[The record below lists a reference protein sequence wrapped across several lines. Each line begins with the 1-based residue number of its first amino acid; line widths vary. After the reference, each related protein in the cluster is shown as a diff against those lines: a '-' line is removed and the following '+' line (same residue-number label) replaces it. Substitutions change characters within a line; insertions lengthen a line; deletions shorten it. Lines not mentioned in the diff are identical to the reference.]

1 MLLKKQAKR
10 RRKLDV
16 SGVLLS
22 AGESK
27 RMGQPKALLKFG
39 ERSNIE
45 NLLDEYL
52 SSQLDKVIVVTGFN
66 GESLKKFIEKKT
78 KDNLLKKSADYR
90 GVNLLKKSV
99 GSKEVKK
106 LKVVINEHYNL
117 GMFSSIQK
125 GIAEISRGGI
135 LIGIVD
141 NPFTNST
148 VIGELIE
155 NFSGG
160 EIVIPDYHGKGGHP
174 VIIPFSL
181 REEILNANPEKTSL
195 KDVFSCHLDMIK
207 RIKFEDQTITFDMDT
222 VEDYNRL
229 LPLWKK

>member
-1 MLLKKQAKR
+1 M
-10 RRKLDV
+10 DV

-78 KDNLLKKSADYR
+78 KD
-90 GVNLLKKSV
+90 
-99 GSKEVKK
+99 KK

-141 NPFTNST
+141 NPFTNSI
-148 VIGELIE
+148 VIDELIE
-155 NFSGG
+155 NFNGG

-222 VEDYNRL
+222 DEDYNRL
-229 LPLWKK
+229 LSLWKK

>member
-1 MLLKKQAKR
+1 M
-10 RRKLDV
+10 DV

-78 KDNLLKKSADYR
+78 KD
-90 GVNLLKKSV
+90 
-99 GSKEVKK
+99 KK

-148 VIGELIE
+148 VIDELIE

-229 LPLWKK
+229 LSLWKK

>member
-1 MLLKKQAKR
+1 MN
-10 RRKLDV
+10 V
-16 SGVLLS
+16 SGILLS

-78 KDNLLKKSADYR
+78 KD
-90 GVNLLKKSV
+90 
-99 GSKEVKK
+99 KK
-106 LKVVINEHYNL
+106 LKIVINEHYNL

-195 KDVFSCHLDMIK
+195 KDIFSCHLDMVK

-222 VEDYNRL
+222 DEDYNRL
-229 LPLWKK
+229 LSLWKK

>member
-1 MLLKKQAKR
+1 MPLKKQAKR

-52 SSQLDKVIVVTGFN
+52 SSQLDKIIVVTGFN

-78 KDNLLKKSADYR
+78 KD
-90 GVNLLKKSV
+90 
-99 GSKEVKK
+99 KK
-106 LKVVINEHYNL
+106 LKIVINEHYNL

>member
-1 MLLKKQAKR
+1 MPLKKQAKR

-16 SGVLLS
+16 SGILLS

-78 KDNLLKKSADYR
+78 KDNLLKKSADY
-90 GVNLLKKSV
+90 
-99 GSKEVKK
+99 KEVKK

-148 VIGELIE
+148 VIDELIE

-229 LPLWKK
+229 LSLWKK

>member
-52 SSQLDKVIVVTGFN
+52 SSQLDKIIVVTGFN

-78 KDNLLKKSADYR
+78 KD
-90 GVNLLKKSV
+90 
-99 GSKEVKK
+99 KK
-106 LKVVINEHYNL
+106 LKIVINEHYNL
-117 GMFSSIQK
+117 GMFSSVQK

>member
-1 MLLKKQAKR
+1 MPLKKQAKR

-16 SGVLLS
+16 SGILLS

-78 KDNLLKKSADYR
+78 KN
-90 GVNLLKKSV
+90 
-99 GSKEVKK
+99 KK

-117 GMFSSIQK
+117 GMFSSVQK

-148 VIGELIE
+148 VINELIE

-181 REEILNANPEKTSL
+181 REEILNANQEKTSL

-207 RIKFEDQTITFDMDT
+207 RIKFEDQIIIFDMDT

>member
-1 MLLKKQAKR
+1 MPLKKQAKR

-16 SGVLLS
+16 SGILLS

-78 KDNLLKKSADYR
+78 KN
-90 GVNLLKKSV
+90 
-99 GSKEVKK
+99 KK

-125 GIAEISRGGI
+125 GIVEISRGGI

-141 NPFTNST
+141 NPFINST
-148 VIGELIE
+148 VIDELIE

-174 VIIPFSL
+174 VIIPVSL

-195 KDVFSCHLDMIK
+195 KDVFSCHSDMIK

>member
-1 MLLKKQAKR
+1 
-10 RRKLDV
+10 LDV

-52 SSQLDKVIVVTGFN
+52 SSQLDKIIVVTGFN

-78 KDNLLKKSADYR
+78 KD
-90 GVNLLKKSV
+90 
-99 GSKEVKK
+99 KK
-106 LKVVINEHYNL
+106 LKIVINEHYNL

>member
-1 MLLKKQAKR
+1 MPLKKQAKR

-16 SGVLLS
+16 SGILLS

-78 KDNLLKKSADYR
+78 KNNLLKKSAGY
-90 GVNLLKKSV
+90 
-99 GSKEVKK
+99 KEVKK

-125 GIAEISRGGI
+125 GIVEISYGGI

-141 NPFTNST
+141 NPFINST
-148 VIGELIE
+148 VIDELIE

-195 KDVFSCHLDMIK
+195 KDVFSCHSDMIK

>member
-10 RRKLDV
+10 RRKLNV
-16 SGVLLS
+16 SGILLS

-52 SSQLDKVIVVTGFN
+52 SSQLDKIIVVTGFN

-78 KDNLLKKSADYR
+78 KD
-90 GVNLLKKSV
+90 
-99 GSKEVKK
+99 KK
-106 LKVVINEHYNL
+106 LKIVINEHYNL

-195 KDVFSCHLDMIK
+195 KDIFSCHLDMVK

-222 VEDYNRL
+222 DEDYNRL
-229 LPLWKK
+229 LSLWKK

>member
-1 MLLKKQAKR
+1 M
-10 RRKLDV
+10 DV

-78 KDNLLKKSADYR
+78 KD
-90 GVNLLKKSV
+90 
-99 GSKEVKK
+99 KK
-106 LKVVINEHYNL
+106 LKIVINEHYNL
-117 GMFSSIQK
+117 GMFSSVQK

-141 NPFTNST
+141 NPFTNSI
-148 VIGELIE
+148 VIDELIE
-155 NFSGG
+155 NFNGG

-229 LPLWKK
+229 LSLWKK

>member
-1 MLLKKQAKR
+1 
-10 RRKLDV
+10 LDV

-52 SSQLDKVIVVTGFN
+52 SSQLDKIIVVTGFN

-78 KDNLLKKSADYR
+78 KD
-90 GVNLLKKSV
+90 
-99 GSKEVKK
+99 KK
-106 LKVVINEHYNL
+106 LKIVINEHYNL

-229 LPLWKK
+229 LSLWKK

>member
-1 MLLKKQAKR
+1 M
-10 RRKLDV
+10 DV

-78 KDNLLKKSADYR
+78 KNNLLKKSADH
-90 GVNLLKKSV
+90 
-99 GSKEVKK
+99 KEVKK

-148 VIGELIE
+148 VVDELIE

-229 LPLWKK
+229 LSLWKK

>member
-1 MLLKKQAKR
+1 MPLKKQAKR
-10 RRKLDV
+10 RRKLNV
-16 SGVLLS
+16 SGILLS

-52 SSQLDKVIVVTGFN
+52 SSQLDKIIVVTGFN

-78 KDNLLKKSADYR
+78 KD
-90 GVNLLKKSV
+90 
-99 GSKEVKK
+99 KK
-106 LKVVINEHYNL
+106 LKIVINEHYNL

-141 NPFTNST
+141 NPFTNSI
-148 VIGELIE
+148 VIDELIE
-155 NFSGG
+155 NFNGG

-195 KDVFSCHLDMIK
+195 KDIFSCHLDMVK

-222 VEDYNRL
+222 DEDYNRL
-229 LPLWKK
+229 LSLWKK

>member
-1 MLLKKQAKR
+1 LN
-10 RRKLDV
+10 V

-78 KDNLLKKSADYR
+78 KD
-90 GVNLLKKSV
+90 
-99 GSKEVKK
+99 KK
-106 LKVVINEHYNL
+106 LKIVINEHYNL

>member
-1 MLLKKQAKR
+1 MPLKKQAKR

-16 SGVLLS
+16 SGILLS

-78 KDNLLKKSADYR
+78 KNNLLKKSAGY
-90 GVNLLKKSV
+90 
-99 GSKEVKK
+99 KEVKK

-125 GIAEISRGGI
+125 GIVEISYGGI

-141 NPFTNST
+141 NPFINST
-148 VIGELIE
+148 VIDELIE

-229 LPLWKK
+229 LSLWKK